1 MYTWEKPYCEKL
13 CIYRYRLV
21 NGTSGKGIG
30 ENIVSV
36 TTRYLYPAYLCSFQ
50 VCPQIAI
57 ANRLDLPLSLPPSS
71 ALKVDHSRR
80 EEREGGRSSDGFS
93 PASADVGA
101 ATRATV
107 RPPYRLIKVR
117 ATFIFNLYNDF
128 AKMYLG
134 RARILHPGFA
144 IHDSTL
150 SLVILKNSWSP
161 QPLCLLAKFA
171 KV

>member
-1 MYTWEKPYCEKL
+1 M
-13 CIYRYRLV
+13 
-21 NGTSGKGIG
+21 
-30 ENIVSV
+30 
-36 TTRYLYPAYLCSFQ
+36 F
-50 VCPQIAI
+50 
-57 ANRLDLPLSLPPSS
+57 LPSMPPNCNCQSARPPSLPP
-71 ALKVDHSRR
+71 AFIGAKVDHSRR

-107 RPPYRLIKVR
+107 RVRPPYRLIKVR
-117 ATFIFNLYNDF
+117 ATFIFHLYNDF

-134 RARILHPGFA
+134 RARIRHPGFK